1 MVHNILEQG
10 GFTFVQMK
18 RHTFFQGVF
27 IKTFNHSACIIIALL
42 QWILLGNP
50 SQKSVMANGPMAEY
64 KIIFKINSSFLM
76 FYCAFDKKFNVIYF
90 KSTFIIS
97 LYIYSLTHTPTQE
110 TVTKRTHI
118 LNVTYYNITS
128 KREVKIPDQNKN
140 LLILIVILPV
150 VGLLITIILFILF
163 KKRSKLL

>member
-1 MVHNILEQG
+1 MRILFSPLVRSISIRIYLLVDTYADQRMVQV
-10 GFTFVQMK
+10 T
-18 RHTFFQGVF
+18 
-27 IKTFNHSACIIIALL
+27 II
-42 QWILLGNP
+42 Q
-50 SQKSVMANGPMAEY
+50 
-64 KIIFKINSSFLM
+64 M